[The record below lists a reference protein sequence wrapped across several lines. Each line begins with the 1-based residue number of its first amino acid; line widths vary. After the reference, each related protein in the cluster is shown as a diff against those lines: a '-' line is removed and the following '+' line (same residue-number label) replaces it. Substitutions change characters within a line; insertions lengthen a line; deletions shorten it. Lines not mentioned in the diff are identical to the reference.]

1 MSDIEMHN
9 GSAGRSFRGEPRCT
23 SGATKPLSC
32 SYPPPIDL
40 SSRPRFRDVVL
51 HPGRTSE
58 ARTGIR
64 LQGAVFGVG
73 MAGRDDLINHRY

>member
-1 MSDIEMHN
+1 M
-9 GSAGRSFRGEPRCT
+9 GRARRSFRGEPRCT

-32 SYPPPIDL
+32 SYPQPIDL
-40 SSRPRFRDVVL
+40 PSRPRFLRYVVLVL
-51 HPGRTSE
+51 HPGRPSE

-73 MAGRDDLINHRY
+73 MAGLVDLVSHRY